1 MKNLT
6 KILAL
11 ALTLALLA
19 VMGNA
24 VATTVNN
31 NPIYVI
37 SREEGSGTRSAFVE
51 LFGVQTK
58 DADGK
63 NVDNTIDTA
72 EITNSTAVMMVSVAG
87 DPNAIGYISLG
98 SLNDTVKAVR
108 IEGVE
113 ASVENIKNKSYPIS
127 RPFNIVTNSDTSDEA
142 MDFINYI
149 LSEEG
154 QAVVEKGGYIP
165 LDDAPAFQGANPSGK
180 IVVAGSSSVSP
191 IMEKLIE
198 AYGNLNPSL
207 VIEIQT
213 SDSTTGVNST
223 IEGICNIGMAS
234 RELKDSEIE
243 KGCIQTQIAI
253 DGLAVI
259 VANENTVETLTKEQ
273 VKGVYTGEVTK
284 WSEVQ

>member
-1 MKNLT
+1 MKNLI
-6 KILAL
+6 K
-11 ALTLALLA
+11 TLALSLA
-19 VMGNA
+19 LLMVTGCAMA
-24 VATTVNN
+24 ATVNN

-51 LFGVQTK
+51 LFGVQSK

-63 NVDNTIDTA
+63 NVDNTVDTA

-98 SLNDTVKAVR
+98 SLNDTVKAVK

-113 ASVENIKNKSYPIS
+113 ASVENIKNGLYPIS
-127 RPFNIVTNSDTSDEA
+127 RPFNIVTNGDVSAEA
-142 MDFINYI
+142 TEFINYI

-165 LDDAPAFQGANPSGK
+165 LDDAPAFQGTNPSGK
-180 IVVAGSSSVSP
+180 IVIAGSSSVSP

-198 AYGNLNPSL
+198 AYGKLNPAL

-223 IEGICNIGMAS
+223 VEGICDIGMAS

-243 KGCIQTQIAI
+243 KGCVQTQIAI

-259 VANENTVETLTKEQ
+259 VANENTAETLTKEQ
-273 VKGVYTGEVTK
+273 VKGVYTGELIK